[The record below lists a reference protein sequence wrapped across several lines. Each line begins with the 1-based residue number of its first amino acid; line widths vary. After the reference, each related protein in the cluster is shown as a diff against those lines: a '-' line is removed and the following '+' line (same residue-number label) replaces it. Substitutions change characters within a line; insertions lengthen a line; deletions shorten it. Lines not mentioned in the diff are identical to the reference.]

1 MSERRK
7 LPDTRPAITHRFS
20 VGGVKGYIT
29 VGLYEEGAP
38 GEVFLRMAKA
48 GSTLSGLLDG
58 WAVTTSL
65 ALQYGV
71 PLEVLINKLSYTR
84 FEPAGFTGV
93 EGIGY
98 ASSVFDYVARWLALR
113 FLSKEACLSMPP
125 GDGPPCPHC
134 GVPQVPDGAGWICS
148 TCQTSGKGPVGP

>member
-7 LPDTRPAITHRFS
+7 LPDTRPALTHRFV

-29 VGLYEEGAP
+29 VGFYDDGTV
-38 GEVFLRMAKA
+38 GEVFVRIAKA

-65 ALQYGV
+65 AVQHGV

-98 ASSVFDYVARWLALR
+98 ASSVFDYIARWLALR
-113 FLSKEACLSMPP
+113 FSSKEVRLSMPP

-134 GVPQVPDGAGWICS
+134 GTSQVPNGAGWECS
-148 TCQTSGKGPVGP
+148 ACQPSGKGPVGP